1 MCLKKPSR
9 RGPSAAGGIFT
20 GTGNIMKTLIILVV
34 GLYTCLL
41 LVSLVF
47 ADAGAAKLA
56 VERCSACHNTAR
68 ICEKLGNRTPE
79 VWQQTV
85 QRMKSNGAKLS
96 DAEVGTVAEYLS
108 TAKPGS
114 KPLCQ

>member
-1 MCLKKPSR
+1 MKKL
-9 RGPSAAGGIFT
+9 
-20 GTGNIMKTLIILVV
+20 MIIVV
-34 GLYTCLL
+34 CLYTGLL

-56 VERCSACHNTAR
+56 AERCSACHSTDR
-68 ICEKLGNRTPE
+68 ICQKLGNRTPE

-85 QRMKSNGAKLS
+85 QRMVSNGAKLTE
-96 DAEVGTVAEYLS
+96 AEAKTVADYLG
-108 TAKPGS
+108 TAKPGA

>member
-1 MCLKKPSR
+1 MKKLM
-9 RGPSAAGGIFT
+9 I
-20 GTGNIMKTLIILVV
+20 VV
-34 GLYTCLL
+34 VCLYTGLL

-56 VERCSACHNTAR
+56 AERCSACHSTGR
-68 ICEKLGNRTPE
+68 ICEKLGNRTAE
-79 VWQQTV
+79 VWKQTV
-85 QRMKSNGAKLS
+85 QRMKGNGAKLS
-96 DAEVGTVAEYLS
+96 DAEASTVAEYLP

>member
-1 MCLKKPSR
+1 MKKLM
-9 RGPSAAGGIFT
+9 I
-20 GTGNIMKTLIILVV
+20 VV
-34 GLYTCLL
+34 VCLYTGLL

-47 ADAGAAKLA
+47 ADAGAAKLTA
-56 VERCSACHNTAR
+56 ERCSACHSTGR
-68 ICEKLGNRTPE
+68 ICEKLGSRKPE

-96 DAEVGTVAEYLS
+96 DAEVATVAEYLP